1 MSTHFS
7 FAAGELDAGKGL
19 VFAPGRTRVQ
29 DVIEAGWRALDAQ
42 NGWESFATDK
52 LVIWRHS
59 FAVSARFRLGSLAQI
74 DCIWKDGSIRKQDWS
89 ATDDDLLREKK
100 TLAKLIKE
108 SANHSRLHFA
118 WGRHVCVRVGDHIG
132 ACRSAVYARV
142 AQHRVFQVTR

>member
-59 FAVSARFRLGSLAQI
+59 FAVSARFHLGSLAQI

-89 ATDDDLLREKK
+89 ATDNDLLREKK

-108 SANHSRLHFA
+108 EARTIPVATSLGADTFAFEWGTISVRADQRSMLVLLSIGYSR
-118 WGRHVCVRVGDHIG
+118 
-132 ACRSAVYARV
+132 
-142 AQHRVFQVTR
+142 